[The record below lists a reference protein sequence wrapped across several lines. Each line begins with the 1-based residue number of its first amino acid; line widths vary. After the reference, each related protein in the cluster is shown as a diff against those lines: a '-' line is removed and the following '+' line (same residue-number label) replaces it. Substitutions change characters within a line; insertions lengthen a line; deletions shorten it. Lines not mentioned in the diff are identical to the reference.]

1 MFPSCSHCFT
11 YFRTIFVFALGPF
24 LPMVVVF
31 SALMGISMGKW
42 PKSGHPSAIFGSPQ
56 NAPNGS
62 FWMFWAIF
70 LRKGPRAKTKIVLKS
85 VSKVDQLGSMHNLKF
100 QTFLNKNPPSA
111 WLVLGEWI
119 REAHIRGG
127 AHFRRWSQARPT
139 VPHFHPSL
147 PHTIQPQL
155 CILGIKRKAHDLLRR
170 IIRIHFI

>member
-1 MFPSCSHCFT
+1 MCKTNLLVCLWTYALGGFLLRKVWNFKLCMFPSCSHCFT
-11 YFRTIFVFALGPF
+11 DFRTIFVFALGPF

-100 QTFLNKNPPSA
+100 QTFLNKNPPYD
-111 WLVLGEWI
+111 
-119 REAHIRGG
+119 
-127 AHFRRWSQARPT
+127 
-139 VPHFHPSL
+139 
-147 PHTIQPQL
+147 TISCSIPMGSVFGL
-155 CILGIKRKAHDLLRR
+155 FGVM
-170 IIRIHFI
+170 